1 MSLQRRFASQY
12 AHVRYFMN
20 ALTLPAW
27 MTGNAMRLGLLA
39 MLLASS
45 TAYIMRM
52 SSSVALGYQ
61 VKNLETTVANLTSEQ
76 QKLTVQ
82 IASFRSM
89 NSIQARLPL
98 LNMVPVAQIKH
109 VTLPSVGEVVM
120 AKK

>member
-1 MSLQRRFASQY
+1 MDNKTKIIIG
-12 AHVRYFMN
+12 V
-20 ALTLPAW
+20 
-27 MTGNAMRLGLLA
+27 
-39 MLLASS
+39 
-45 TAYIMRM
+45 
-52 SSSVALGYQ
+52 VAGF
-61 VKNLETTVANLTSEQ
+61 VNLETTVANLTSEQ

>member
-1 MSLQRRFASQY
+1 
-12 AHVRYFMN
+12 
-20 ALTLPAW
+20 